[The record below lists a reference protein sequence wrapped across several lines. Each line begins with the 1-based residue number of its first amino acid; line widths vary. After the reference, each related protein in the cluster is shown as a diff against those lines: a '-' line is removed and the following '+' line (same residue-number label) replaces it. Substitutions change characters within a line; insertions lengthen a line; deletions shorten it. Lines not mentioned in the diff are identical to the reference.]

1 MSNAEIIW
9 NFFKEKGLNDYACAG
24 ILGNAYAESGL
35 NPQNLQ
41 NTYERKLGYTDT
53 TYTQAV
59 DNGTYTNFIR
69 DAAGYGLF
77 QFTYWSLKQG
87 LLNYCKQHNKSI
99 GDLEAQLEYSWQLF
113 NQNYKSMI
121 TNLKNATSVLEA
133 SNAVLLKFERPA
145 DQSVSVQEKRASYG
159 QKYYNQFAN
168 NKGSE
173 IIMGHNTYTK
183 GKKIQ
188 LSKYFVSTEF
198 DCHGNGCCSTTILD
212 SQLIDYLEKIR
223 EHFNA
228 PITISSGYRC
238 AVHNRNVGGATG
250 SRHSKGDAA
259 DIIVKGHTPREVAQ
273 YAESIGIKGI
283 GLYETNSDG
292 YFVHID
298 TRPTKS
304 FWYGQA
310 CAARTTFGGSTTQNT
325 TTSGG
330 EVTRNY
336 YMLNDTGDG
345 VKEIQLILLELGYTL
360 TNNPNDKT
368 KGADGI
374 YGALTKKAVINFQES
389 QGLKADG
396 LAGTATIDA
405 LKKAKSAIIVKDD
418 RKVEV
423 TANVLNVR
431 LGPGIKYAVAGSLK
445 KGTQIT
451 LTEIENGWGKYAKGW
466 VSLEYVKE
474 VN

>member
-59 DNGTYTNFIR
+59 DNGTYTNFVK

-77 QFTYWSLKQG
+77 QFTYWTLKQG

-99 GDLEAQLEYSWQLF
+99 GNLEAQLEYSWQLF
-113 NQNYKSMI
+113 NQSYKSMMTI
-121 TNLKNATSVLEA
+121 LNNATSVLEA

-145 DQSVSVQEKRASYG
+145 DQSIAVQEKRASYG

-173 IIMGHNTYTK
+173 TIMGHNTYTK
-183 GKKIQ
+183 GKKTQ
-188 LSKYFVSTEF
+188 LSTHFVSTEF

-212 SQLIDYLEKIR
+212 PQLIDYLEKIR
-223 EHFNA
+223 DHFNA
-228 PITISSGYRC
+228 SITISSGYRC
-238 AVHNRNVGGATG
+238 VVHNRNVGGATG
-250 SRHSKGDAA
+250 SRHGKGDAA

-292 YFVHID
+292 HFVHID
-298 TRPTKS
+298 TRTTKS

-310 CAARTTFGGSTTQNT
+310 CAARTTFGGSTAQNT
-325 TTSGG
+325 TTSSGAS
-330 EVTRNY
+330 RNY

-345 VKEIQLILLELGYTL
+345 VKEIQLMLLELGYTL
-360 TNNPNDKT
+360 SNNPNDKT

-374 YGALTKKAVINFQES
+374 YGALTKKAIINFQEA

-396 LAGTATIDA
+396 LAGTATINA
-405 LKKAKSAIIVKDD
+405 LKRASAATASKSE

-431 LGPGIKYAVAGSLK
+431 LGPGTNYAVAGGLK

-451 LTEIENGWGKYAKGW
+451 LTEMENGWGKYAKGW